1 MIPPSRRDTSG
12 RFSYGWFVLAAVSG
26 MNFADSATA
35 VAVLTVFIVPLSTGF
50 GWRYVQIA
58 AVASVGAHAR
68 TASWAWNPIAP

>member
-1 MIPPSRRDTSG
+1 MIPPSRSDTSG
-12 RFSYGWFVLAAVSG
+12 RFSYGWFVLAAASG
-26 MNFADSATA
+26 MNFVDSATA

-68 TASWAWNPIAP
+68 PASWAWNLIAP

>member
-1 MIPPSRRDTSG
+1 
-12 RFSYGWFVLAAVSG
+12 